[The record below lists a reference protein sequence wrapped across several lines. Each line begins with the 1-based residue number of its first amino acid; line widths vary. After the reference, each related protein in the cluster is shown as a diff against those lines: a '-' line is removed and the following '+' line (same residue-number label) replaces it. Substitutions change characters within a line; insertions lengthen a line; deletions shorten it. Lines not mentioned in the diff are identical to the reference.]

1 MKKTIRKLN
10 QKRGFTLIELL
21 VVLAIVGIL
30 IALAIVGLRAAQAT
44 QRDTARKIITSQ
56 INALLQSYLSINNGV
71 LPTSGAGG
79 SFYSTTATTAFI
91 QNPGTGCKGITVNG
105 SCVGL
110 DGLTM
115 VTPLWPVAATC
126 APTTISFS
134 QMTLCYGTGGG
145 AAQYILG
152 IYLESTNAAYMVA
165 S

>member
-1 MKKTIRKLN
+1 MRK
-10 QKRGFTLIELL
+10 QKQTRGFTLIELL

-44 QRDTARKIITSQ
+44 QRDTARKVITSQ
-56 INALLQSYLSINNGV
+56 INALLQSYVSTNNGV

-79 SFYSTTATTAFI
+79 LFYSTTSTTAFI
-91 QNPGTGCKGITVNG
+91 QNPGTGCTGITVNG

-115 VTPLWPVAATC
+115 VSPLWPAGATC
-126 APTTISFS
+126 AATTLSLS
-134 QMTLCYGTGGG
+134 QLELCYGTGGG
-145 AAQYILG
+145 TAQYILG
-152 IYLESTNAAYMVA
+152 TYLESTNVAYMVA